1 MNDRFNISVEEFDRI
16 DVSSGEHV
24 FSDRYNKRKELMM
37 KDYKTRVR
45 KNMGGRY
52 TKSLLVAAAALV
64 IAAPFAVNA
73 ATDGEFFDRLWGNTG
88 KENSEVHVETM
99 VETGKIDEN
108 GNPVTYEVTMPK
120 VEYTEVDPDTASG
133 LIGNNMM
140 TEPVVCKIGDTTI
153 TVESVVRDRA
163 GIVTSYTVEQPGGVK
178 CLKYSKDDNDAKGA
192 WFREDSDL
200 LFGFDEGSGKI
211 YVDLTRSTPDKI
223 YCNEY
228 MCDSSVVWPS
238 QFAPVTDHITLK
250 ARRIDTAKREQS
262 TTKNSVNYVIEE
274 KSFEIPVSEK
284 LDSITLKS
292 NDGGIIYVSP
302 IAMQWDST
310 GGKEPKGESI
320 DRLCRIVITY
330 KDGSTY
336 QVIDHTNEF
345 MNYKANTET
354 ENVGYLC
361 GIDNGLI
368 TLFNRLVDT
377 SNIEKITINDYDFKM
392 K

>member
-1 MNDRFNISVEEFDRI
+1 M
-16 DVSSGEHV
+16 
-24 FSDRYNKRKELMM
+24 
-37 KDYKTRVR
+37 
-45 KNMGGRY
+45 
-52 TKSLLVAAAALV
+52 
-64 IAAPFAVNA
+64 
-73 ATDGEFFDRLWGNTG
+73 
-88 KENSEVHVETM
+88 
-99 VETGKIDEN
+99 
-108 GNPVTYEVTMPK
+108 
-120 VEYTEVDPDTASG
+120 
-133 LIGNNMM
+133 
-140 TEPVVCKIGDTTI
+140 
-153 TVESVVRDRA
+153 
-163 GIVTSYTVEQPGGVK
+163 
-178 CLKYSKDDNDAKGA
+178 
-192 WFREDSDL
+192 
-200 LFGFDEGSGKI
+200 
-211 YVDLTRSTPDKI
+211 
-223 YCNEY
+223 
-228 MCDSSVVWPS
+228 
-238 QFAPVTDHITLK
+238 K